1 MAYAQPTAPVGRHP
15 AILALYTRGYRWLW
29 LASLFTWSA
38 LQMQGLAR
46 GYLARDL
53 TKDPFIITAVFAMG
67 AAPIIFAPFAGALA
81 DRVDRK
87 LLVAITEAANLGVT
101 VATAVLITTGAI
113 SIPALMALGFMSGF
127 LMGVTL
133 PARQAMIADLVEP
146 EAASNGLVL
155 FNGVFNVTMIAGPA
169 AAGFIV
175 KGGGVEAA
183 YYTALA
189 VNVIGL
195 LLMLRVPRTPPSK
208 RMSGQS
214 AIQTFTEGFRYIG
227 KTRFLAQLL
236 LGAGLVTMFS
246 APYQSLLPVFQ
257 RDVLK
262 VDAAGLGWLQTA
274 TGVGGLIAAV
284 VLAIWATR
292 SRNTGWM
299 LSFGVLA
306 GLSVA
311 GFARS
316 ELFWLSVFLMLLVGL
331 FQSLYMII
339 NMTLVQVVTPKEFQ
353 GRVFS
358 IRIVIWGVAPLGQ
371 LAVGG
376 LANAYSP
383 QTALAIFGLT
393 AAATQIGMLLWLRGT
408 RAPGGEGIRR
418 PAK

>member
-1 MAYAQPTAPVGRHP
+1 MAASFSTVTRRHN
-15 AILALYTRGYRWLW
+15 ATLALYNPGYRWLW
-29 LASLFTWSA
+29 FASFFTWSA

-53 TKDPFIITAVFAMG
+53 TEDPFTITAVFAMG
-67 AAPIIFAPFAGALA
+67 SAPIIFAPFAGALA

-87 LLVAITEAANLGVT
+87 LLVAAAETLNLGVT
-101 VATAVLITTGAI
+101 LITAILVTTGGI
-113 SIPALMALGFMSGF
+113 SIPALMVLGFISGF
-127 LMGVTL
+127 PMGVTL
-133 PARQAMIADLVEP
+133 PARQAMIADLVAP
-146 EAASNGLVL
+146 EAAPNGLVL

-169 AAGFIV
+169 IAGFIV
-175 KGGGVEAA
+175 SGGGVEAA

-189 VNVIGL
+189 VNVVGL
-195 LLMLRVPRTPPSK
+195 LLVLRVPRLPPSRK
-208 RMSGQS
+208 VSGQS
-214 AIQTFTEGFRYIG
+214 AMQTFVDGFRYIG
-227 KTRFLAQLL
+227 KTPFLAQLL
-236 LGAGLVTMFS
+236 IGAGLVTMFS
-246 APYQSLLPVFQ
+246 APYQSLLPIFQ

-262 VDAAGLGWLQTA
+262 VDASGLGWLQTA
-274 TGVGGLIAAV
+274 TGIGGLIAAAA
-284 VLAIWATR
+284 LAVSASR

-299 LSFGVLA
+299 LFFGVLS
-306 GLSVA
+306 GLCVA

-316 ELFWLSVFLMLLVGL
+316 ELFLLSVFLMFLVGF

-383 QTALAIFGLT
+383 QTALAIFGLS
-393 AAATQIGMLLWLRGT
+393 AAATQVGMIFRLRGAREPEGGAAT
-408 RAPGGEGIRR
+408 RPGG
-418 PAK
+418 